1 MMTDKMQLDDALT
14 KAETCLEKLS
24 HLIESF
30 TVMYNLNDTREM
42 DEISVRI
49 FACKKDGMRIDTEIL
64 EDYVNKLTSRFNK
77 VREVLKDE

>member
-30 TVMYNLNDTREM
+30 TVMYNLNDTRKTG
-42 DEISVRI
+42 
-49 FACKKDGMRIDTEIL
+49 CG
-64 EDYVNKLTSRFNK
+64 LTLRFW
-77 VREVLKDE
+77 RTT